1 MKVDCRKKEKGR
13 DQSIS
18 PYKVIEITPPPKSL
32 GVRCLP
38 HVSPKSLHLLF
49 PFTSFS
55 RENSRRKLNTL
66 TQHSMN
72 FFVKLIRFHRADF
85 DGKKAVIFAESS
97 VR

>member
-1 MKVDCRKKEKGR
+1 MKIDCRKKEKGR

-38 HVSPKSLHLLF
+38 HVSPKSFHLL
-49 PFTSFS
+49 PLTSFS

-66 TQHSMN
+66 INNSITL
-72 FFVKLIRFHRADF
+72 KI
-85 DGKKAVIFAESS
+85 SS
-97 VR
+97 N